1 MSRMGGGAASG
12 CASGLRGFARAA
24 RRERAANAA
33 QSTILAIGADIAW
46 GKAPLGVAA
55 VTMRGVRQPSPRR
68 DYLRDR
74 ADSRFF
80 AVFFANQE

>member
-1 MSRMGGGAASG
+1 LRAPPAANG
-12 CASGLRGFARAA
+12 R
-24 RRERAANAA
+24 ANAA

-55 VTMRGVRQPSPRR
+55 VTMRGVRQPSPRQ